1 MTLDAKCEAR
11 VQYWL
16 TQAGPLSEKQKDVI
30 AAAFHGALQ
39 PKRTGGGDRAT

>member
-1 MTLDAKCEAR
+1 MTLDAKSKAAVKR
-11 VQYWL
+11 NVDV
-16 TQAGPLSEKQKDVI
+16 APALSERQKDVI